1 MCRLIYRQWYESSY
15 SKQSEDAHRIPN
27 VCLYKRHVSNVFPAI
42 SFTSFIAKVIRKA
55 STNSSTSSFTHVGV
69 STFDVRYM
77 SGQIKNRTL
86 NFN

>member
-1 MCRLIYRQWYESSY
+1 MKVVIVSNLKMHIEY
-15 SKQSEDAHRIPN
+15 PMF
-27 VCLYKRHVSNVFPAI
+27 VYKRHVSNVFPAI
-42 SFTSFIAKVIRKA
+42 SFTSLIAKVIRKA